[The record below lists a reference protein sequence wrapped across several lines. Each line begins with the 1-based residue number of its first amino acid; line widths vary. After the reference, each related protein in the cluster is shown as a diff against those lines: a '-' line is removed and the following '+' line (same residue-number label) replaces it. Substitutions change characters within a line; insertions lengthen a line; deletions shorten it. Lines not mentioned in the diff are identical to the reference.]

1 MVPSENVAT
10 LLAARPGGKRTHPLQ
25 EIRGSSVRA
34 STEKI
39 FDALAATVIDDMKSG
54 QRPAQVANA
63 QTLRAEGG

>member
-1 MVPSENVAT
+1 MVPVRECRHAV
-10 LLAARPGGKRTHPLQ
+10 GGKARWQ
-25 EIRGSSVRA
+25 EDASAPGDPRFVGSRIHG
-34 STEKI
+34 KD